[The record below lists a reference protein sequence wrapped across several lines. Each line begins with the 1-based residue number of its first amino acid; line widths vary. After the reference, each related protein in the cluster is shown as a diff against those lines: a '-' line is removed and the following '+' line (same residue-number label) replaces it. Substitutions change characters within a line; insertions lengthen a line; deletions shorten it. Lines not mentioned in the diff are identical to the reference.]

1 MKFSCATIF
10 FAIAAPTIVNAAKT
24 SVNVGAVIS
33 QFFPSST
40 PSLPAGASS
49 TLATALASVDNAWTT
64 APAFT
69 SFNRAI
75 YSAAPSSLQS
85 SLSQSGYIYEKIAT
99 ADWFTKKAPK
109 DVQKAVNSYISAV
122 AKVENSVFSKVA
134 TETSKA
140 AAAAATGVP
149 AVGVMGVAMMA
160 GLGVVG
166 MM

>member
-1 MKFSCATIF
+1 MSWAGLGLDEMRWDENSLTD
-10 FAIAAPTIVNAAKT
+10 
-24 SVNVGAVIS
+24 NVSIGSVIS
-33 QFFPSST
+33 QFFIST

-69 SFNRAI
+69 SFVDAVF
-75 YSAAPSSLQS
+75 SAAPTSLQS
-85 SLSQSGYIYEKIAT
+85 SLSKSGFLYDDIVT

-109 DVQKAVNSYISAV
+109 DVQKSVNNYLSSVDKIES
-122 AKVENSVFSKVA
+122 SVFSKVA
-134 TETSKA
+134 TETSKGA
-140 AAAAATGVP
+140 APTGVP
-149 AVGVMGVAMMA
+149 AVGVMGVAIAA